1 MPPKSPPK
9 TPAEIATRAGRDRV
23 IQFSVFLRNK
33 VGAFLDVVR
42 VLREHHVQVLGTTVE
57 PSADT
62 AIVRIVVSDPETVEG
77 IFHLHSIPY
86 STWHLVVVELKEA
99 AHFSEVLTAL
109 LAAEVNI
116 YGAYALLTR
125 PRGHATLALH
135 VEDNDCAV
143 SVLTSS
149 GFIILNQDD
158 LSR

>member
-1 MPPKSPPK
+1 MQPNSP
-9 TPAEIATRAGRDRV
+9 TTSSAETRAARERV
-23 IQFSVFLRNK
+23 VQFSIFLRNK

-42 VLREHHVQVLGTTVE
+42 LLREHSVQVLGTTIE

-62 AIVRIVVSDPETVEG
+62 AIVRIVVSDPDAVEG
-77 IFHLHSIPY
+77 IFHLLSIPY
-86 STWHLVVVELKEA
+86 STWPLVVVELKEA

-125 PRGHATLALH
+125 QRGHATLALH
-135 VEDNDCAV
+135 VEDNECAT
-143 SVLTSS
+143 SVLSGS
-149 GFIILNQDD
+149 GFIILSQDD

>member
-1 MPPKSPPK
+1 MTPNSP
-9 TPAEIATRAGRDRV
+9 TTTTSETRAARERV
-23 IQFSVFLRNK
+23 VQFSIFLRNK
-33 VGAFLDVVR
+33 VGAFLEVVR
-42 VLREHHVQVLGTTVE
+42 LLREHHVQVLGTTVE

-62 AIVRIVVSDPETVEG
+62 AIVRMVVSDPDEVEG

-86 STWHLVVVELKEA
+86 STWPLVVVELKEA

-135 VEDNDCAV
+135 VEDNECAT
-143 SVLTSS
+143 SVLSGS

>member
-1 MPPKSPPK
+1 MPTKSPP
-9 TPAEIATRAGRDRV
+9 TSSAPTRSARDRV
-23 IQFSVFLRNK
+23 VQFSIFLRNK

-42 VLREHHVQVLGTTVE
+42 LLQEHQVNVLGTTIE

-62 AIVRIVVSDPETVEG
+62 AIVRVVVSDPEAVEG

-86 STWHLVVVELKEA
+86 SKWPLVVVELKEA
-99 AHFSEVLTAL
+99 EHFGKVLTAL

-125 PRGHATLALH
+125 PHGHATLALH
-135 VEDNDCAV
+135 VEDNDCAT
-143 SVLTSS
+143 SVLNGS

>member
-1 MPPKSPPK
+1 MPSKNPPTASPR
-9 TPAEIATRAGRDRV
+9 TRAARDRV
-23 IQFSVFLRNK
+23 VQFSIFLRNK

-42 VLREHHVQVLGTTVE
+42 LLQEHQINVLGTTVE

-62 AIVRIVVSDPETVEG
+62 AIVRVVVSDPDAVEG

-86 STWHLVVVELKEA
+86 STWPLVVVELKEA
-99 AHFSEVLTAL
+99 AHFGEVLTAL

-125 PRGHATLALH
+125 PHGHATLALH
-135 VEDNDCAV
+135 VEDNECAT
-143 SVLTSS
+143 SVLNGR

>member
-1 MPPKSPPK
+1 MPTK
-9 TPAEIATRAGRDRV
+9 TPTTKSAGTRAARERV
-23 IQFSVFLRNK
+23 VQFSIFLRNK

-42 VLREHHVQVLGTTVE
+42 LLREHSVQVLGTTIE

-62 AIVRIVVSDPETVEG
+62 AIVRIVVSDPDAVEG

-86 STWHLVVVELKEA
+86 STWPLVVVELKEA

-116 YGAYALLTR
+116 FGAYALLTR

-135 VEDNDCAV
+135 VEDNECAT
-143 SVLTSS
+143 SVLSGS

>member
-1 MPPKSPPK
+1 MPTKSPP
-9 TPAEIATRAGRDRV
+9 TSSAPTRASRDRV
-23 IQFSVFLRNK
+23 TQFSIFLRNK

-42 VLREHHVQVLGTTVE
+42 LLQEHQVNVLGTTIE

-62 AIVRIVVSDPETVEG
+62 AIVRVVVNDPDAVEG

-86 STWHLVVVELKEA
+86 STWPLVVVELKEA
-99 AHFSEVLTAL
+99 AHFGQVLTAL

-125 PRGHATLALH
+125 PHGHATLALH
-135 VEDNDCAV
+135 VEDNDCAT
-143 SVLTSS
+143 SVLNGS
-149 GFIILNQDD
+149 GFVILSQDD

>member
-1 MPPKSPPK
+1 MQPNNPTMTSP
-9 TPAEIATRAGRDRV
+9 ATRASRERV
-23 IQFSVFLRNK
+23 VQFSIFLRNK

-42 VLREHHVQVLGTTVE
+42 LLREHHVQVLGTTVE

-62 AIVRIVVSDPETVEG
+62 AIVRMVVSDPDEVEG
-77 IFHLHSIPY
+77 IFHQHSIPY
-86 STWHLVVVELKEA
+86 STWPLVVVELKEA

-135 VEDNDCAV
+135 VEDNECAT
-143 SVLTSS
+143 SVLSGS

>member
-1 MPPKSPPK
+1 MSS
-9 TPAEIATRAGRDRV
+9 ETRAARDRV
-23 IQFSVFLRNK
+23 IQFSIFLRNK

-42 VLREHHVQVLGTTVE
+42 LLQEHQVNVLGTTIE

-62 AIVRIVVSDPETVEG
+62 AIVRVVVSDPDAVEG

-86 STWHLVVVELKEA
+86 STWPLVVVELKEA
-99 AHFSEVLTAL
+99 DHFGQVLTAL

-116 YGAYALLTR
+116 FGAYALLTR
-125 PRGHATLALH
+125 PHGHATLALH
-135 VEDNDCAV
+135 VEDNECAM
-143 SVLTSS
+143 SVLNGS

>member
-1 MPPKSPPK
+1 MPTTSPPTK
-9 TPAEIATRAGRDRV
+9 SAATRSARERV
-23 IQFSVFLRNK
+23 TQFSIFLRNK

-42 VLREHHVQVLGTTVE
+42 LLREHSVQVLGTTIE

-62 AIVRIVVSDPETVEG
+62 AIVRIVVSDPDAVEG

-86 STWHLVVVELKEA
+86 STWPLVVVELKEA

-116 YGAYALLTR
+116 FGAYALLTR

-135 VEDNDCAV
+135 VEDNDCAT
-143 SVLTSS
+143 SVLSGS

>member
-1 MPPKSPPK
+1 MTPNSPTTKS
-9 TPAEIATRAGRDRV
+9 AGTRASRERV
-23 IQFSVFLRNK
+23 IQFSIFLRNK

-42 VLREHHVQVLGTTVE
+42 LLREHNVQVLGTTVE

-62 AIVRIVVSDPETVEG
+62 AIVRMVVSDPDEVEG

-86 STWHLVVVELKEA
+86 STWPLVVVELKEA
-99 AHFSEVLTAL
+99 AHYGEVLTAL

-125 PRGHATLALH
+125 PHGHATLALH
-135 VEDNDCAV
+135 VEDNECAT
-143 SVLTSS
+143 SVLNGS

>member
-1 MPPKSPPK
+1 MPAKNPP
-9 TPAEIATRAGRDRV
+9 TSSAATRAARDRV
-23 IQFSVFLRNK
+23 VQFSIFLRNK

-42 VLREHHVQVLGTTVE
+42 LLQEHQVNVLGTTIE

-62 AIVRIVVSDPETVEG
+62 AIVRVIVSDPEAVEG

-86 STWHLVVVELKEA
+86 STWQLIVVELKEA
-99 AHFSEVLTAL
+99 AHFGEVLTAL

-125 PRGHATLALH
+125 PNDNAALALH
-135 VEDNDCAV
+135 VEDNECAT
-143 SVLTSS
+143 SVLNGS
-149 GFIILNQDD
+149 GFKILSQDD

>member
-1 MPPKSPPK
+1 MTPNSP
-9 TPAEIATRAGRDRV
+9 TTTSAATRASRERV
-23 IQFSVFLRNK
+23 IQFSIFLRNK

-42 VLREHHVQVLGTTVE
+42 LLREHNVQVLGTTVE

-62 AIVRIVVSDPETVEG
+62 AIVRMVVSDPDEVEG

-86 STWHLVVVELKEA
+86 STWPLVVVELKEA
-99 AHFSEVLTAL
+99 AHFGEVLTAL

-135 VEDNDCAV
+135 VEDNECAT
-143 SVLTSS
+143 SVLSGS
-149 GFIILNQDD
+149 GFIILSQND

>member
-1 MPPKSPPK
+1 MPSSQTTEKLGGQRV
-9 TPAEIATRAGRDRV
+9 TP
-23 IQFSVFLRNK
+23 FSIFLSNR
-33 VGAFLDVVR
+33 VGALLDVVR
-42 VLREHHVQVLGTTVE
+42 VLNERNIHVLAISVQD
-57 PSADT
+57 SADT
-62 AIVRIVVSDPETVEG
+62 AIVRIVVSDPDAVEG

-86 STWHLVVVELKEA
+86 STWPLVVVELKEA

-116 YGAYALLTR
+116 FGAYALLTR

-135 VEDNDCAV
+135 VEDNECAT
-143 SVLTSS
+143 SVLSGS

>member
-1 MPPKSPPK
+1 MQPNSP
-9 TPAEIATRAGRDRV
+9 TPTLAETRVSRERV
-23 IQFSVFLRNK
+23 IQFSIFLRNK

-42 VLREHHVQVLGTTVE
+42 LLREHSVQVLGTTIE

-62 AIVRIVVSDPETVEG
+62 AIVRVVVSDPDAVEG

-86 STWHLVVVELKEA
+86 STWPLVVVELKEA
-99 AHFSEVLTAL
+99 AHFGEVLTAL

-135 VEDNDCAV
+135 VEDNECAV
-143 SVLTSS
+143 SVLSGS
-149 GFIILNQDD
+149 GFIILSQDD

>member
-1 MPPKSPPK
+1 MQPNAP
-9 TPAEIATRAGRDRV
+9 TPTLAETRVSRERV
-23 IQFSVFLRNK
+23 IQFSIFLRNK

-42 VLREHHVQVLGTTVE
+42 LLREHSVQVLGTTIE

-62 AIVRIVVSDPETVEG
+62 AIVRVVVSDPDAVEG

-86 STWHLVVVELKEA
+86 STWPLVVVELKEA

-135 VEDNDCAV
+135 VEDNECAV
-143 SVLTSS
+143 SVLSGS
-149 GFIILNQDD
+149 GFVILSQDD

>member
-1 MPPKSPPK
+1 MTPNSP
-9 TPAEIATRAGRDRV
+9 TTTSAGTRASRERV
-23 IQFSVFLRNK
+23 VQFSIFLRNK

-42 VLREHHVQVLGTTVE
+42 LLREHNVQVLGTTVE

-62 AIVRIVVSDPETVEG
+62 AIVRMVVSDPDEVES

-86 STWHLVVVELKEA
+86 STWPLVVVELKEA
-99 AHFSEVLTAL
+99 AHFGEVLTAL

-135 VEDNDCAV
+135 VEDNECAT
-143 SVLTSS
+143 SVLSGS
-149 GFIILNQDD
+149 GFIILSQND

>member
-1 MPPKSPPK
+1 MPPKSPPSQ
-9 TPAEIATRAGRDRV
+9 PAETATRAGRDRV
-23 IQFSVFLRNK
+23 VQFSVFLRNK
-33 VGAFLDVVR
+33 VGAFLDVVN
-42 VLREHHVQVLGTTVE
+42 VLRDHHIHVLGTTVE

-62 AIVRIVVSDPETVEG
+62 AIVRIVVSDPEAVEG
-77 IFHLHSIPY
+77 IFHLNAIPY
-86 STWHLVVVELKEA
+86 STWPLIVVELKEA

-125 PRGHATLALH
+125 PHGHATLALH
-135 VEDNDCAV
+135 VEDNECAE
-143 SVLTSS
+143 SVLMGS

>member
-1 MPPKSPPK
+1 MSLNSP
-9 TPAEIATRAGRDRV
+9 TTSSAETRAARERV
-23 IQFSVFLRNK
+23 VQFSIFLRNK

-42 VLREHHVQVLGTTVE
+42 LLQEHQINVLGTTIE

-62 AIVRIVVSDPETVEG
+62 AIVRVVVSDPEAVEG

-86 STWHLVVVELKEA
+86 STWPLVVVELKEA
-99 AHFSEVLTAL
+99 AHFGEVLTAL

-135 VEDNDCAV
+135 VEDNECAT
-143 SVLTSS
+143 SVLSGS
-149 GFIILNQDD
+149 GFIILTQDD

>member
-1 MPPKSPPK
+1 MPANSPPTK
-9 TPAEIATRAGRDRV
+9 PAATRLARERV
-23 IQFSVFLRNK
+23 TQFSIFLRNK

-42 VLREHHVQVLGTTVE
+42 LLREHSVQVLGTTIE

-62 AIVRIVVSDPETVEG
+62 AIVRIVVSDPDAVEG

-86 STWHLVVVELKEA
+86 STWPLVVVELKEA

-116 YGAYALLTR
+116 FGAYALLTR

-135 VEDNDCAV
+135 VEDNECAT
-143 SVLTSS
+143 SVLSGS

>member
-1 MPPKSPPK
+1 MPSNNPPPSGSK
-9 TPAEIATRAGRDRV
+9 TASHAGRDRV
-23 IQFSVFLRNK
+23 VQFSIFLRNK

-42 VLREHHVQVLGTTVE
+42 LLKDHHIHVLGTTVE

-62 AIVRIVVSDPETVEG
+62 AIVRMVVSDPESVEG
-77 IFHLHSIPY
+77 IFDTHSIPY

-99 AHFSEVLTAL
+99 AHFAEVLTAL

-125 PRGHATLALH
+125 PNGHATLALH
-135 VEDNDCAV
+135 VEDNECAT
-143 SVLTSS
+143 SVLTGC
-149 GFIILNQDD
+149 GFIVLGQDD

>member
-1 MPPKSPPK
+1 MPPNHPTMTSP
-9 TPAEIATRAGRDRV
+9 ATRAARERV
-23 IQFSVFLRNK
+23 VQFSIFLRNK

-42 VLREHHVQVLGTTVE
+42 LLREHHVQVLGTTVE

-62 AIVRIVVSDPETVEG
+62 AIVRMVVSDPEEVEG
-77 IFHLHSIPY
+77 IFHQHSIPY
-86 STWHLVVVELKEA
+86 STWPLVVVELKEA
-99 AHFSEVLTAL
+99 AHFGEVLTAL

-135 VEDNDCAV
+135 VEDNECAT
-143 SVLTSS
+143 SVLSGS
-149 GFIILNQDD
+149 GFIILTQDD

>member
-1 MPPKSPPK
+1 MTPNSP
-9 TPAEIATRAGRDRV
+9 TTTSAGTRASRERV
-23 IQFSVFLRNK
+23 VQFSIFLRNK

-42 VLREHHVQVLGTTVE
+42 LLREHNVQVLGTTVE

-62 AIVRIVVSDPETVEG
+62 AIVRMVVSDPDEVEG

-86 STWHLVVVELKEA
+86 STWPLVVVELKEA
-99 AHFSEVLTAL
+99 AHFGEVLTAL

-135 VEDNDCAV
+135 VEDNECAT
-143 SVLTSS
+143 SVLSGS
-149 GFIILNQDD
+149 GFIILTQDD

>member
-1 MPPKSPPK
+1 MPTK
-9 TPAEIATRAGRDRV
+9 TPPTTSAGTRAARDRV
-23 IQFSVFLRNK
+23 VQFSIFLRNK

-42 VLREHHVQVLGTTVE
+42 LLQEHQVNVLGTTIE

-62 AIVRIVVSDPETVEG
+62 AIVRVVVSDPDAVEG

-86 STWHLVVVELKEA
+86 STWPLIVVELKEA
-99 AHFSEVLTAL
+99 DHFGQVLTAL

-125 PRGHATLALH
+125 PNDNAALALH
-135 VEDNDCAV
+135 VEDDECAT
-143 SVLTSS
+143 SVLNGS
-149 GFIILNQDD
+149 GFVILSQDD

>member
-1 MPPKSPPK
+1 MTPNSP
-9 TPAEIATRAGRDRV
+9 TTTSAATRASRERV
-23 IQFSVFLRNK
+23 IQFSIFLRNK

-42 VLREHHVQVLGTTVE
+42 LLREHNVQVLGTTVE

-62 AIVRIVVSDPETVEG
+62 AIVRMVVSDPDEVEG

-86 STWHLVVVELKEA
+86 STWPLVVVELKEA
-99 AHFSEVLTAL
+99 AHFGEVLTAL

-135 VEDNDCAV
+135 VEDNECAT
-143 SVLTSS
+143 SVLSGS
-149 GFIILNQDD
+149 GFIILSQDD

>member
-1 MPPKSPPK
+1 MPTQSPPTK
-9 TPAEIATRAGRDRV
+9 SAGTRLARERV
-23 IQFSVFLRNK
+23 TQFSIFLRNK

-42 VLREHHVQVLGTTVE
+42 LLREHSVQVLGTTIE

-62 AIVRIVVSDPETVEG
+62 AIVRIVVSDPDAVEG

-86 STWHLVVVELKEA
+86 STWPLVVVELKEA

-116 YGAYALLTR
+116 FGAYALLTR

-135 VEDNDCAV
+135 VEDNECAT
-143 SVLTSS
+143 SVLSGS

>member
-1 MPPKSPPK
+1 MPTQSPPTK
-9 TPAEIATRAGRDRV
+9 SAATRSARERV
-23 IQFSVFLRNK
+23 TQFSIFLRNK

-42 VLREHHVQVLGTTVE
+42 LLREHSVQVLGTTIE

-62 AIVRIVVSDPETVEG
+62 AIVRIVVSDPDAVEG
-77 IFHLHSIPY
+77 IFHLHAIPY
-86 STWHLVVVELKEA
+86 STWPLVVVELKEA

-116 YGAYALLTR
+116 FGAYALLTR

-135 VEDNDCAV
+135 VEDNECAT
-143 SVLTSS
+143 SVLSGS